1 MKVVKFLGSGLMEP
15 MEVALLLVVAA
26 ADTRDDAYVEAH
38 FVLLLPF
45 RDVITLMCGNPEK
58 GIMAS

>member
-26 ADTRDDAYVEAH
+26 ADTRDDYVESCH
-38 FVLLLPF
+38 CFPFVHSG
-45 RDVITLMCGNPEK
+45 ISQICGNPENN
-58 GIMAS
+58 MMES

>member
-26 ADTRDDAYVEAH
+26 ADTRDDDYAETIY
-38 FVLLLPF
+38 LLLQFIRTLVPGF
-45 RDVITLMCGNPEK
+45 RVN
-58 GIMAS
+58 